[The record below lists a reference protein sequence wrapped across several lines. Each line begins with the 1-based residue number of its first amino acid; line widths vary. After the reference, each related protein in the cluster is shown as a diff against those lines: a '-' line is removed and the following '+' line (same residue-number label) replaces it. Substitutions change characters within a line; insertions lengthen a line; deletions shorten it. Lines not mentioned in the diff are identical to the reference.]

1 MNALKGQAFD
11 KKRGIC
17 KLRDEQGLM
26 AELI

>member
-1 MNALKGQAFD
+1 MNALKGQPFD
-11 KKRGIC
+11 KNEGIG